1 VTTKIH
7 SQETDCPSL
16 SHSKPAARKARA
28 EVSLA
33 FVAALLIILA
43 AGVPAQAQTFTDKI
57 IYSFSGAADGNE
69 PLFSGVVQDS
79 LGNFYGTTYSGGA
92 FKYGTVFK
100 VDAAGNETVLHSF
113 GEKHDGRSPIAG
125 LVIDPVGHLFGTTSA
140 GGIRSGK
147 CEQGCGIVFEIEP
160 NGDEKILHGFA
171 AGSDGANPFG
181 GLIRDQAGNLYG
193 TTELGGAFGCGTIF
207 KVDAS
212 GVYTILYSFEG
223 QPEAQNPEAGLI
235 HDDAGNLYGT
245 TSSGGVYNYGSVYK
259 FDASGHESVLHS
271 FAGGL
276 KSDGQSPDAALFR
289 APNGDLYG
297 TTYLGGTIGI
307 GTVFKLDPD
316 GKETI
321 LHTFG
326 SAKNDGAYA
335 ESPLVSDSQGN
346 LYGSTI
352 QGGTFGLPGGIVFQ
366 ISAQGEYSIVYDF
379 GAQSDGSSPDGPLLP
394 GPDGTFYGTTSSG
407 GAAGPGTVYQLIP

>member
-1 VTTKIH
+1 LTIKIP
-7 SQETDCPSL
+7 SQETDCPGL
-16 SHSKPAARKARA
+16 SHSNPAVRKTRTAI
-28 EVSLA
+28 SLA
-33 FVAALLIILA
+33 FVATFLTILA
-43 AGVPAQAQTFTDKI
+43 TGVPVQAQTFTDKI
-57 IYSFSGAADGNE
+57 IYSFSGGADGNE
-69 PLFSGVVQDS
+69 PLFSGVVQDEA
-79 LGNFYGTTYSGGA
+79 GNFYGTTYSGGA

-171 AGSDGANPFG
+171 AGSDGAGPFG

-212 GVYTILYSFEG
+212 GAYTILYSFAG
-223 QPEAQNPEAGLI
+223 QPDAQNPEAGLI
-235 HDDAGNLYGT
+235 RDDAGNFYGT
-245 TSSGGVYNYGSVYK
+245 TADGGVYNYGSVYK
-259 FDASGHESVLHS
+259 LDASGHETVLHS

-276 KSDGQSPDAALFR
+276 ESDGQTPVAALFR

-316 GKETI
+316 GNETI

-326 SAKNDGAYA
+326 NAKNDGAYA

-346 LYGSTI
+346 LYSTTI
-352 QGGTFGLPGGIVFQ
+352 QGGTFGLPGGIVFE

-394 GPDGTFYGTTSSG
+394 GPNGSFFGTTSSG
-407 GAAGPGTVYQLIP
+407 GAAGPGTVYELIP

>member
-1 VTTKIH
+1 MTIEIR
-7 SQETDCPSL
+7 SQETACS
-16 SHSKPAARKARA
+16 SHSKPAIRKTRTA
-28 EVSLA
+28 VSVA
-33 FVAALLIILA
+33 FIAALLAILA
-43 AGVPAQAQTFTDKI
+43 TGIPAQAQTFTDKI
-57 IYSFSGAADGNE
+57 IYSFSGATDGNE
-69 PLFSGVVQDS
+69 PLFSGVVQDEA
-79 LGNFYGTTYSGGA
+79 GNFYGTTYSGGA

-171 AGSDGANPFG
+171 AGSDGAGPFG

-193 TTELGGAFGCGTIF
+193 TTELGGASGCGTIF
-207 KVDAS
+207 KVNA
-212 GVYTILYSFEG
+212 GGAYTILYSFAC
-223 QPEAQNPEAGLI
+223 QPDAQNPESGLI
-235 HDDAGNLYGT
+235 RDEVGNFYGT
-245 TSSGGVYNYGSVYK
+245 TSAGGVYNYGSVYK
-259 FDASGHESVLHS
+259 FDASGHETVLHS

-276 KSDGQSPDAALFR
+276 NSDGQSPDAALFR
-289 APNGDLYG
+289 GPDGDLYG
-297 TTYLGGTIGI
+297 TTYLGGAWGI
-307 GTVFKLDPD
+307 GTVFKLDPN

-326 SAKNDGAYA
+326 NAENDGAYA
-335 ESPLVSDSQGN
+335 ESPLTSDSQGN

-352 QGGTFGLPGGIVFQ
+352 QGGTFGIPGGIVFE
-366 ISAQGEYSIVYDF
+366 ISAQGVYSIVYDF
-379 GAQSDGSSPDGPLLP
+379 GGKADGSAPAGPLLP
-394 GPDGTFYGTTSSG
+394 GLDGTFFGTTSSG
-407 GAAGPGTVYQLIP
+407 GTTGPGAVYELIP